1 MARAKVQKTDNQL
14 YIINKDIISPH
25 FLKSMPSTKALMKNI
40 SDSRKMMVAYST
52 RNGRKNIGL
61 FWNKIII
68 INSEPSCSRPKIL
81 FTVDNPTN
89 RNR

>member
-1 MARAKVQKTDNQL
+1 MARANVQKTDSQL
-14 YIINKDIISPH
+14 YTINKDMISPH

-40 SDSRKMMVAYST
+40 SDSRKMIAAYSI

-61 FWNKIII
+61 FWNKKI
-68 INSEPSCSRPKIL
+68 SSKLSYDELRP
-81 FTVDNPTN
+81 TVDSPTN